1 MRILT
6 ALITFNRL
14 DLLKRCLN
22 AIEGQTFKNN
32 DILVINNSSTDG
44 TEEYLKKKNIN
55 FITQPNYGSAS
66 GWYSCIEYAMKN
78 NYNYIWLMDDDG
90 FPDSSAL
97 EKLKERF
104 DLNKNIIC
112 VSSVIVNEKK
122 RNELVFPL
130 PILNKFGQPVIFSRQ
145 RKFYFLDSLINRGF
159 SFYPYA
165 QLFNGSLISIE
176 NLKIVGNVNKDYF
189 IFGEEVDFFWR
200 MKKIGIVE
208 TRLDAYHYHPS
219 VRGRKYTDIKI
230 YYYIKNSIINNYKYL
245 SNIKIR
251 NLMIFIIILFR
262 VYSRN
267 GFIYL
272 ISLLFGRKSKFFYKA
287 FFRGFKKKLLID
299 HDS

>member
-14 DLLKRCLN
+14 NLLKRCLD
-22 AIEGQTFKNN
+22 AIEKQSYKNY

-44 TEEYLKKKNIN
+44 SENYLKNKKIK
-55 FITQPNYGSAS
+55 FITQPNFGSAT
-66 GWYSCIEYAMKN
+66 GWHSCIKYAFKKN
-78 NYNYIWLMDDDG
+78 YDYIWLMDDDG
-90 FPDSSAL
+90 YPDSLAL
-97 EKLKERF
+97 EKLSKQF
-104 DLNKNIIC
+104 LIKKNLVC
-112 VSSVIVNEKK
+112 VSSVVLNEKK

-130 PILNKFGQPVIFSRQ
+130 PILNKFDQPIIFSRQ
-145 RKFYFLDSLINRGF
+145 RKFYFLDDLINKGF
-159 SFYPYA
+159 SSYPYA

-176 NLKIVGNVNKDYF
+176 NLKIVGNVNKNYF
-189 IFGEEVDFFWR
+189 IYGEEVDFFWR

-219 VRGRKYTDIKI
+219 VSRRKYSDIKI
-230 YYYIKNSIINNYKYL
+230 YYYIKNTIINNYKYL
-245 SNIKIR
+245 SNIKTR

-267 GFIYL
+267 GFIYI
-272 ISLLFGRKSKFFYKA
+272 ISLLFGTKSKFFYKA

-299 HDS
+299 HES